1 MGNKLISIDNINKD
15 MVRTNH
21 NASNPQ
27 TVVNGCDMINVWIWL
42 PLFNI
47 SDNAN
52 NAFRYVDN
60 ENVMTTNKALSIAC
74 DVCTSWVNQKANDQ
88 FITYYSQ

>member
-1 MGNKLISIDNINKD
+1 

-27 TVVNGCDMINVWIWL
+27 TVVNGCDMINVRIWL

-60 ENVMTTNKALSIAC
+60 DNVMTTNKALSIAC
-74 DVCTSWVNQKANDQ
+74 DVVPVEWTKKLMISLLHIIHNKEINKDAAQLYCN
-88 FITYYSQ
+88 